1 MMDGTAPA
9 MESFAP
15 LDIEAIRAD
24 FPIFGEEIYGK
35 PLVFLDSAAS
45 AQKPRAVIDR
55 VRDLYETGYAN
66 IHRGVY
72 KFSQE
77 ATEAYESTRETV
89 RGFIN
94 ARSPKEIVF
103 LRGATEGI
111 NLVAQ
116 SYGRSF
122 LEAGDEILLT
132 TIEHHSNIVP
142 WQLLAEEKGL
152 IIKVAPVTD
161 EGELD
166 LEGFKALL
174 SERTKIAAFLHVS
187 NAIGTVMPV
196 AEMIAA
202 ARDAGAKVLIDG
214 CQAVPHMPVD
224 VQALDADFYVFSG
237 HKLYGPT
244 GIGVLYGKEALLDAM
259 PPWQGG
265 GDMIEHVTFERTT
278 YNELPQK
285 FEAGTPNIAGGIGLK
300 PAIEY
305 VAALGLERIAAHEA
319 DLLAYADSRLRDF
332 NDIRIVGQ
340 ATHKAAIVSMVME
353 GCHPHD
359 MGTILDREGIAV
371 RAGHHCAQPTME
383 RFGIPGTARASFGL
397 YNSRADV
404 DALIRGLEKV
414 KSIFG

>member
-1 MMDGTAPA
+1 V
-9 MESFAP
+9 MEGAVSAVERPSP
-15 LDIEAIRAD
+15 LDVEAVRAD
-24 FPIFGEEIYGK
+24 FPILGEEIYGK

-45 AQKPRAVIDR
+45 AQKPRSVIDR
-55 VRDLYETGYAN
+55 VRALYEAGYAN

-72 KFSQE
+72 KLSQD
-77 ATEAYESTRETV
+77 ATEDYEATRETV
-89 RGFIN
+89 RRFIN
-94 ARSPKEIVF
+94 ARSAKEIVF

-116 SYGRSF
+116 SYGRTF

-132 TIEHHSNIVP
+132 AIEHHSNIVP

-152 IIKVAPVTD
+152 TIKVAPVTD
-161 EGELD
+161 NGELD
-166 LEGFKALL
+166 LEAFRAQL
-174 SERTKIAAFLHVS
+174 SGRTKIAAFLHVS

-196 AEMIAA
+196 DEMIAA
-202 ARDAGAKVLIDG
+202 AHDAGAKVVIDG

-244 GIGVLYGKEALLDAM
+244 GIGVLYGKEALLEAM

-265 GDMIEHVTFERTT
+265 GDMIESVTFAKTT

-305 VAALGLERIAAHEA
+305 VEALGLERIAAHEA
-319 DLLAYADSRLRDF
+319 DLLTYAEARLREF
-332 NDIRIVGQ
+332 NDVRIIGQ
-340 ATHKAAIVSMVME
+340 ARNKAAIVSMVMQ

-359 MGTILDREGIAV
+359 MGTILDREGIAL
-371 RAGHHCAQPTME
+371 RAGHHCAQPAME